1 MSKRFTETTKWADP
15 WYRGLTPKLKSF
27 WQYCLDNCDHAG
39 VWPVD
44 FDLASFCIGEKVT
57 KKEVLESFS
66 TRVVF
71 FGSDKMLV
79 VKFISFQY
87 GTLSPD
93 CKMHRPVFAS
103 LSKNRLNYDNLKG
116 IDTLSIGFDT
126 LQDKNKDQDKDQDQE
141 KDSETKKTEEPPP
154 GFYSD
159 PIFQNPEFREAW
171 DGWVEARRKARKTP
185 TERAMRLNL
194 AQLREI
200 APSSIEKAIKILNT
214 ATMRG
219 WTGLFDPDENKFKPK
234 EPAFHGYSEPME

>member
-141 KDSETKKTEEPPP
+141 KDSEEKNQKRLSTRPSVEQVAAYCQERGNSVDPQKWHDHYESNGWKVGKNPMKNWQAAVRTWEKGAEAAAPRKKSNFE
-154 GFYSD
+154 
-159 PIFQNPEFREAW
+159 IFGTDNV
-171 DGWVEARRKARKTP
+171 G
-185 TERAMRLNL
+185 
-194 AQLREI
+194 
-200 APSSIEKAIKILNT
+200 
-214 ATMRG
+214 
-219 WTGLFDPDENKFKPK
+219 
-234 EPAFHGYSEPME
+234 